1 MNLPKGPKYPSRS
14 LFAQPLIPRHNQQ
27 IEEVNVQHQEEHERL
42 QEQLRRERA
51 RCQDDR

>member
-1 MNLPKGPKYPSRS
+1 MIDSKHRK
-14 LFAQPLIPRHNQQ
+14 LIPIIIDNPRHNQQ